1 MIDSAGEHDVIAGQS
16 EVKRSRLHRSSV
28 IGSNRKFPR
37 TDVLELVIWDETN
50 QYGTFLPKIKI
61 DFKSHNDAAVDA
73 SARNRRSL
81 PSKSDLSNLLV

>member
-28 IGSNRKFPR
+28 IGFNRKFPR

-50 QYGTFLPKIKI
+50 QYGTFLPKLRLTSNHITMQQWMPQQET
-61 DFKSHNDAAVDA
+61 DEA
-73 SARNRRSL
+73 SQV
-81 PSKSDLSNLLV
+81 NLISVIY